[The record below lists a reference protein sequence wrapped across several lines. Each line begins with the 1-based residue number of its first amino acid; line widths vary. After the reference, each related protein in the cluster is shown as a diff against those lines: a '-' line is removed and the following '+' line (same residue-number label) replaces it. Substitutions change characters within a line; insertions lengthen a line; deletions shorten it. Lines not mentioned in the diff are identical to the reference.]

1 MLVIRC
7 CGQFGASGLTVQ
19 RFGAS
24 VDDKRCAVF
33 YWAPTRETDGEIERE
48 IGITRAT
55 DRASAIHH
63 HGSSELAAIKRWAR
77 ADMAGHFDEVMHSP
91 HPPPHRRTPTISI
104 FLTLKLAP
112 TCGGTPSVRV
122 RGELVGKVENEP
134 CRIAM

>member
-1 MLVIRC
+1 MIRC

-91 HPPPHRRTPTISI
+91 HPPPCTQTHTYNQH
-104 FLTLKLAP
+104 LLNLE
-112 TCGGTPSVRV
+112 TCAEMWWDSFSKSPGRAGWQS
-122 RGELVGKVENEP
+122 
-134 CRIAM
+134 